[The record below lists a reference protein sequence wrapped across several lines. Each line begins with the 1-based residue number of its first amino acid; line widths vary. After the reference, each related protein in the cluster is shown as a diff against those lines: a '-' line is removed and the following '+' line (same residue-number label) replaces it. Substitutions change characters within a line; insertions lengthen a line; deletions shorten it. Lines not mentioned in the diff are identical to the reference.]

1 MSTDHAATIR
11 DFYTAFGR
19 GDGAAMQALYSPDV
33 RFSDP
38 VFGELRGPRAGAMWR
53 MLTGTAQDLRVEL
66 AEHAADGDRGSAR
79 WIAHYTF
86 TRTGRPVVNDIRATF
101 RFAPDGRIAEHDDR
115 FGLWRWTRQA
125 LGPSGLLLG
134 WSPVVQGPVRKQA
147 AASLDAFCA
156 QDTTA

>member
-1 MSTDHAATIR
+1 MSTDHDATITQ
-11 DFYTAFGR
+11 FYDAFGR
-19 GDGAAMQALYSPDV
+19 GDGAAMEGLYAPDV

-53 MLTGTAQDLRVEL
+53 MLTGQAEDLRIEL
-66 AEHAADGDRGSAR
+66 AEHAADGDQGTAR
-79 WIAHYTF
+79 WIARYTF

-115 FGLWRWTRQA
+115 FDLWRWTRQA

-156 QDTTA
+156 QDTPA